1 MGKRSFGAITRLPS
15 KRYRARYTGPDTR
28 WHNGPTTYSAK
39 LDAEAWLVQE
49 RRLIDSG
56 SWTPPSQ
63 RRASAERAEAER
75 QTNTFGRYAE
85 AWLAGHGDLA
95 DGTRRSYRTS
105 IERHLK
111 PAFGELPL
119 TEVTPALVRTWYNS
133 YGQRTPT
140 AKAHAYQVLSGIFR
154 QAEDDEIIV
163 RSPCRIRGATA
174 SRASREPQV
183 LSLAELLALTD
194 AMPAQHRAMTL
205 ICGLCGL
212 RFGEAAGLRRQD
224 LDLDQR
230 LLHVRRGVVRVGGR
244 KQLSRPKTPA
254 AVRTVAVPSFAVDK
268 LEAHLE
274 TLPEGGRTGL
284 VFPGA
289 DGEPLAST
297 SLYGR
302 KARTERRRNGQKYA
316 KAAYGFYAARE
327 AIGRPDL
334 HWHDLRRTA
343 ATLGAQSG
351 ATVREMQHRLGH
363 TTPAMALHYQAATI
377 DRDRL
382 ISERLQEAIE
392 KHTTSLHSAQP
403 RS

>member
-15 KRYRARYTGPDTR
+15 KRYRARYTGPDAR
-28 WHNGPTTYSAK
+28 WHNAPTTYSAK

-56 SWTPPSQ
+56 TWTPPSQ
-63 RRASAERAEAER
+63 RRTSAERAEADR
-75 QTNTFGRYAE
+75 QANTFGRYAD

-95 DGTRRSYRTS
+95 EGTRRSYRTS
-105 IERHLK
+105 VERHLK

-119 TEVTPALVRTWYNS
+119 TEVTPALVRSWYNS
-133 YGQRTPT
+133 YGQRSPT
-140 AKAHAYQVLSGIFR
+140 AKGHAYQVLSGIFR

-174 SRASREPQV
+174 SRSSREPQV
-183 LSLAELLALTD
+183 LSLAELLALTH
-194 AMPAQHRAMTL
+194 AMPQQHRALTL

-212 RFGEAAGLRRQD
+212 RFGEATGLRRQDLD

-254 AVRTVAVPSFAVDK
+254 AVRTVAIPALVVDE
-268 LEAHLE
+268 LEAHLGM
-274 TLPEGGRTGL
+274 TPKGGRTSL

-302 KARTERRRNGQKYA
+302 KARTEKRRSGQTYA
-316 KAAYGFYAARE
+316 KTAYGFYAARE

-363 TTPAMALHYQAATI
+363 TTPTMALHYQAATI
-377 DRDRL
+377 ERDRL
-382 ISERLQEAIE
+382 ISERLQEAID
-392 KHTTSLHSAQP
+392 KHTAAWEAG
-403 RS
+403 

>member
-1 MGKRSFGAITRLPS
+1 MRKRSFGAITRLPS

-28 WHNGPTTYSAK
+28 WHNAPTTYSAK

-49 RRLIDSG
+49 RRLIDNG
-56 SWTPPSQ
+56 SWTAPSQ
-63 RRASAERAEAER
+63 RRAEADKLAAERRA
-75 QTNTFGRYAE
+75 NTFGRYAD
-85 AWLAGHGDLA
+85 AWITGHSDLA
-95 DGTRRSYRTS
+95 DSTLRSYRTS
-105 IERHLK
+105 VDRHLK

-119 TEVTPALVRTWYNS
+119 TEVTPSLVRAWYNS
-133 YGQRTPT
+133 YGQAVPT
-140 AKAHAYQVLSGIFR
+140 ARAHAYQVLSGIFR
-154 QAEDDEIIV
+154 QAEDDEVIV
-163 RSPCRIRGATA
+163 RSPCRIRGASA
-174 SRASREPQV
+174 SRSTREPQV
-183 LSLAELLALTD
+183 LSLAELLALAE
-194 AMPAQHRAMTL
+194 AMPQQHRAMTL

-224 LDLDQR
+224 LDLDQH
-230 LLHVRRGVVRVGGR
+230 LLHVRRGVVRTEGR
-244 KQLSRPKTPA
+244 KQLSRPKTA
-254 AVRTVAVPSFAVDK
+254 AALRTVAIPAFAVEE
-268 LEAHLE
+268 LEAHL
-274 TLPEGGRTGL
+274 RTMPRGNRTSL
-284 VFPGA
+284 IFPGA
-289 DGEPLAST
+289 DGEPLASS

-302 KARTERRRNGQKYA
+302 KARTENRRNGHSYLKT
-316 KAAYGFYAARE
+316 AYGFYAARE

-392 KHTTSLHSAQP
+392 KHTTSLQAAQP